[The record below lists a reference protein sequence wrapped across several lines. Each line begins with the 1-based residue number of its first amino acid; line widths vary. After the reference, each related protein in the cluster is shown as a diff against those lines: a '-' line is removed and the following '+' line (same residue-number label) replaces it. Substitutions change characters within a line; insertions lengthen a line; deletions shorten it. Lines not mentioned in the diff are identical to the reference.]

1 MTILNAPNAQVF
13 SPSLPSL
20 AAIER
25 RRRPLT
31 IAFAICVAC
40 VLLVSESQWQTH
52 GLMREILFLIGIV
65 LAAIGTLGRTWSNFY
80 ISGYKSKYL
89 VQAGPYSICR
99 NPLYFFS
106 AIGMIG
112 IGLCS
117 GMLAIPAALTLFF
130 AVYYP
135 VIIGCEESRLL
146 VHHRADFEEYCR
158 ATPVFWPR
166 LRGYREPETYTVF
179 PRMMRKYIADAFW
192 FIALAALARIITVL
206 HEVNAL
212 PAYVKLF

>member
-1 MTILNAPNAQVF
+1 MTTLNAPNAQVY

-31 IAFAICVAC
+31 IVFGISVAC
-40 VLLVSESQWQTH
+40 VLLMAESHWQSH
-52 GLMREILFLIGIV
+52 GLIREILFLIGIT

-80 ISGYKSKYL
+80 ISGYKSSHL
-89 VQAGPYSICR
+89 VQSGPYSICR

-106 AIGMIG
+106 SIGMIG
-112 IGLCS
+112 IGLCT
-117 GMLAIPAALTLFF
+117 GMLAVPAAMALFF

-135 VIIGCEESRLL
+135 AIINCEESRLL
-146 VHHRADFEEYCR
+146 IHHRDDFEEYCR

-166 LRGYREPETYTVF
+166 FCSYREPDTYTVF

-192 FIALAALARIITVL
+192 FIALAALARIVAVL

-212 PAYVKLF
+212 PAYVQLF